1 MKKYALVTG
10 GSRGIGRAVCLQLAA
25 DGYNLI
31 INYKS
36 NDAAANE
43 LLNLL
48 MATGGHHCLLK
59 YDVSDPIQTEKCLNS
74 WIKDNPEAK
83 IHVLVNNSGIRKDNL
98 LIFMPNE
105 DWENVIDTNLEFI
118 LLYNQN
124 HF

>member
-43 LLNLL
+43 LLQPVNGNWRASLF
-48 MATGGHHCLLK
+48 
-59 YDVSDPIQTEKCLNS
+59 V
-74 WIKDNPEAK
+74 K
-83 IHVLVNNSGIRKDNL
+83 I
-98 LIFMPNE
+98 
-105 DWENVIDTNLEFI
+105 
-118 LLYNQN
+118 
-124 HF
+124 